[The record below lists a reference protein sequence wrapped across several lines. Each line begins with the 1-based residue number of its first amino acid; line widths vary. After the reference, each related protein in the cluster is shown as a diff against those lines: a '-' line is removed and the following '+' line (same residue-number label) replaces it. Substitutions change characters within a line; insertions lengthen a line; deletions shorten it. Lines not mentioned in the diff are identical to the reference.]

1 MSTTTQ
7 RAEEQAPPASAAP
20 PGTAMP
26 TTARQDPPATTPAAA
41 AARPGTRRAA
51 PRLLRLGSR
60 VALPVSPRNLTVAA
74 VLGALILIC
83 GLVTLSAGSLGVAP
97 AEAVAALAGE
107 ADGKVE
113 FVLERLRGPRLLVAV
128 GVGLALGLSGSLFQT
143 VTRNPLGS
151 PDVLGL
157 GAGAGAGVAMTTLLG
172 SGMVPAPIGAVV
184 GAGIAIL
191 LVWWSSG
198 VGFASPARVIVTG
211 IGVASMA
218 TALTHYVVAVALHD
232 AAHDLAAYTMG
243 SLGTRSMEHAALIG
257 VALAVLLPALVLLAH
272 RLRPMDLGDELAD
285 TLGSG
290 AASTRT
296 AAIVLAVLLAAAAV
310 AVAGPISFVALT
322 APHIARRLTR
332 APGPNLAVS
341 ALVGAMILVS
351 ADLAAQQLPFLD
363 GLPVGIVTAGVGGVY
378 LGHLLIVEWR
388 RASA

>member
-7 RAEEQAPPASAAP
+7 RAGEQAPPASAAP
-20 PGTAMP
+20 SGTATP

-41 AARPGTRRAA
+41 AARPGSRRAA

-107 ADGKVE
+107 ADGKVQ

-172 SGMVPAPIGAVV
+172 SGMVPAPIGAVA

-290 AASTRT
+290 AARTRT

>member
-7 RAEEQAPPASAAP
+7 RAGEQAPPASAAP
-20 PGTAMP
+20 SGTATP

-41 AARPGTRRAA
+41 AARPGSRRAA

-107 ADGKVE
+107 ADGKVQ

-172 SGMVPAPIGAVV
+172 SGMVPAPVGAVA

-290 AASTRT
+290 AARTRT

>member
-7 RAEEQAPPASAAP
+7 RAGEQAPPASAAP
-20 PGTAMP
+20 SGTATP

-41 AARPGTRRAA
+41 AARPGSRRAA

-107 ADGKVE
+107 ADGKVQ

-290 AASTRT
+290 AARTRT

>member
-7 RAEEQAPPASAAP
+7 RAGEQAPPASAAP
-20 PGTAMP
+20 SGTAPP

-41 AARPGTRRAA
+41 AARPGSRRAA

-107 ADGKVE
+107 ADGKVQ

-172 SGMVPAPIGAVV
+172 SGMVPAPIGAVA

-290 AASTRT
+290 AARTRT

>member
-7 RAEEQAPPASAAP
+7 RAGEQAPPASAAP
-20 PGTAMP
+20 SGTATL

-41 AARPGTRRAA
+41 AARPGSRRAA

-107 ADGKVE
+107 ADGKVQ

-172 SGMVPAPIGAVV
+172 SGMVPAPVGAVA

-290 AASTRT
+290 AARTRT

>member
-7 RAEEQAPPASAAP
+7 RAGEQTSPASAAP
-20 PGTAMP
+20 PGTATP
-26 TTARQDPPATTPAAA
+26 TTARGAAETKPSAAT
-41 AARPGTRRAA
+41 RPGPRRGG
-51 PRLLRLGSR
+51 PRMLRLGDR
-60 VALPVSPRNLTVAA
+60 VALPVCPRSLTVAA
-74 VLGALILIC
+74 VLAALILVG

-97 AEAVAALAGE
+97 AQAVAALAGE
-107 ADGKVE
+107 ADGKVQ

-172 SGMVPAPIGAVV
+172 SGMVPAPIGAVA

-198 VGFASPARVIVTG
+198 VGFTSPARVIVTG

-257 VALAVLLPALVLLAH
+257 VALAVLLPTLVLLAH

-290 AASTRT
+290 AARTRT